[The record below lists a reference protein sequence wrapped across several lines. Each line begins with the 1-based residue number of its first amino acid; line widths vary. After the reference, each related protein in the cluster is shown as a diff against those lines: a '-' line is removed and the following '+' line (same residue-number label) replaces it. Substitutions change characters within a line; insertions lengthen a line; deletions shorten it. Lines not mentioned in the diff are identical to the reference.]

1 MARDIHVHF
10 ADPGP
15 PTSES
20 ENPMNTYTAEGH
32 TDLHPRVNV
41 SVVRGPVTIAAL
53 DGELDIATAPALL
66 DGLLALLRP
75 GLRLLVLD
83 LSHLW
88 FCDAAGA
95 SVLIGVRRR
104 AMLLGIPLRLA
115 APRTRV
121 ARVLNVTGLDRTLAI
136 HPTLAEAVASFPAP
150 ARRHVSRERSGRRT
164 RAPRRTH

>member
-1 MARDIHVHF
+1 
-10 ADPGP
+10 
-15 PTSES
+15 
-20 ENPMNTYTAEGH
+20 MNTYTAEGH

-41 SVVRGPVTIAAL
+41 SVVRGPITIATL
-53 DGELDIATAPALL
+53 EGELDIATAPALL

-115 APRTRV
+115 APRSRV
-121 ARVLNVTGLDRTLAI
+121 ARVLSVTGLDRALVIHSTLRDA
-136 HPTLAEAVASFPAP
+136 LATPPSP
-150 ARRHVSRERSGRRT
+150 ARRHVGRSRVAHRAGGLSRS
-164 RAPRRTH
+164 H